1 MLKQI
6 VLVGMGGGTGSIFR
20 YLTSVLTA
28 RYYANVFPMATFTAN
43 LIGCFLIGLFIGYID
58 RNHTLS
64 PDYRFLLVTGFC
76 GGYTT
81 FSSFALENFNLF
93 HSQNYFTLAAYI
105 LLSVVMG
112 YIAVALGMY
121 ISKTVTF
128 G

>member
-20 YLTSVLTA
+20 YLTSVLTS

>member
-6 VLVGMGGGTGSIFR
+6 LLVGIGGGTGSIFR

-28 RYYANVFPMATFTAN
+28 RYYSSVFPLATFTAN
-43 LIGCFLIGLFIGYID
+43 ITGCLLIGLFIGYID

-93 HSQNYFTLAAYI
+93 HSHNYFTLLLYVF
-105 LLSVVMG
+105 LSVILG
-112 YIAVALGMY
+112 YLAVALGMY
-121 ISKTVTF
+121 LSKILTF
-128 G
+128 

>member
-6 VLVGMGGGTGSIFR
+6 VLVGIGGGTGSIFR
-20 YLTSVLTA
+20 YLTSVFTV
-28 RYYANVFPMATFTAN
+28 RYYSNVFPLATFIAN
-43 LIGCFLIGLFIGYID
+43 LIGCLLIGLFIGYID

-93 HSQNYFTLAAYI
+93 HSQNYFTLASYI
-105 LLSVVMG
+105 LISILMG
-112 YIAVALGMY
+112 YLAVALGMY
-121 ISKTVTF
+121 LSKTLTF
-128 G
+128 

>member
-28 RYYANVFPMATFTAN
+28 KYYANVFPMATFTAN

>member
-28 RYYANVFPMATFTAN
+28 RYYANVFPMATFAAN